1 MITLFR
7 PEFLWVLLFVI
18 AVIIVHLIRR
28 PRLTLL
34 SFSTLMFFTSDAVM
48 SSKNRRLLKL
58 LQLLMRILAIITIIL
73 LFARPYHKN
82 NVLSVINNPN
92 TPLYF
97 WIDNT
102 ISMSYV
108 TDSGAL
114 GDIAINCVK
123 KTASLKGTN
132 TVYLFN
138 NQAQEFISVD
148 DRFETADKYYGEN
161 NFHYAIRS
169 FLKVSRE
176 KENAVLFIVSDFQ
189 KSSTGF
195 FDSILNENSTLE
207 NGIVFM
213 SITPQ
218 SPYNVALYG
227 AEMQKGTVYGFLS
240 QHGGKRDTLRVH
252 CVINEIEKGSVSVI
266 TQPDSTI
273 SFSIETGL
281 NSNISGYLQIK
292 DTDPLLFDNIDYFTD
307 NFRQRKKISIIGDT
321 NANYTL
327 RAAIHAANKNAVVNL
342 YTERDVSFSIIDSSD
357 VIIINA
363 LRHPSGALN
372 AFILSTG
379 TQCKS
384 IICCVDPSE
393 KYSGYYRDILSKAFN
408 DGALRLQSVHNSKTN
423 PVLTDTLTDM
433 WRNFRSLKIDDVE
446 IFSYVSGIN
455 GTILLRY
462 TTNDPFLVCK
472 QDTQQRDWVI
482 ATTSLGITVDNTLF
496 QSSFYLPM
504 IDRTLLFTGKL
515 KKNSDHVWICGKEIR
530 NPFFDLRKKNLLYNS
545 RGDFVEN
552 LSELYRITPA
562 EPGIYKV
569 VTENSDA
576 VFVKVQH
583 DSLESHLKYRS
594 PDKFAENRE
603 NWYAGTCRELMQ
615 VLDSSTN
622 ADIEMFLWIFLTLF
636 LLGEIVFSIRR

>member
-1 MITLFR
+1 MITFFR
-7 PEFLWVLLFVI
+7 PEFLWVLLFVL
-18 AVIIVHLIRR
+18 AVILVHLIRR
-28 PRLTLL
+28 PRFTLV

-48 SSKNRRLLKL
+48 SSKSRRLFKL

-114 GDIAINCVK
+114 SDIAINCVR

-132 TVYLFN
+132 TVYLFSN
-138 NQAQEFISVD
+138 EAQEFISVD
-148 DRFETADKYYGEN
+148 ESFEIADKYYREN
-161 NFHYAIRS
+161 NFHYAMRS

-189 KSSTGF
+189 KSSADF
-195 FDSILNENSTLE
+195 IDSILNENDTLK

-213 SITPQ
+213 SVTPQ
-218 SPYNVALYG
+218 SPFNIAIRG
-227 AEMQKGTVYGFLS
+227 AEMQNGTVYGSLS
-240 QHGGKRDTLRVH
+240 QLGGKKDTLRVN
-252 CVINEIEKGSVSVI
+252 CVINEVEKGAISVI
-266 TQPDSTI
+266 TEPDSTI
-273 SFSIETGL
+273 PFSIETGS
-281 NSNISGYLQIK
+281 NSNAFGYLQIK
-292 DTDPLLFDNIDYFTD
+292 DTDPLLFDNNNYFTN
-307 NFRQRKKISIIGDT
+307 NFRQRKNICIVGDT

-327 RAAIHAANKNAVVNL
+327 RAAIHAANENTIVNL
-342 YTERDVSFSIIDSSD
+342 CTERDVSFSMIDSSD
-357 VIIINA
+357 VIILNS
-363 LRHPSGALN
+363 LRHPCGALN
-372 AFILSTG
+372 AFIMSKG

-384 IICCVDPSE
+384 IICCVDPLE
-393 KYSGYYRDILSKAFN
+393 NYSGYYRDILSKAFN
-408 DGALRLQSVHNSKTN
+408 DGTLRLLSVHNSKAN
-423 PVLTDTLTDM
+423 PVLSDTLTDM
-433 WRNFRSLKIDDVE
+433 WRKFRSLKIDDVE
-446 IFSYVSGIN
+446 IYSYVSGVS

-462 TTNDPFLVCK
+462 TTNDPFLIYK
-472 QDTQQRDWVI
+472 QDQEQRDWVI

-504 IDRTLLFTGKL
+504 IDRMLLFAGKL
-515 KKNSDHVWICGKEIR
+515 KKNSDHVWTCGKEIK

-552 LSELYRITPA
+552 LSELSRIYLD

-569 VTENSDA
+569 VAENSDA
-576 VFVKVQH
+576 VFVKVQY
-583 DSLESHLKYRS
+583 DSLESHLNYRS
-594 PDKFAENRE
+594 PDNLKESRE
-603 NWYAGTCRELMQ
+603 NWYTGSSRELMH
-615 VLDSSTN
+615 VLDSN
-622 ADIEMFLWIFLTLF
+622 NKVDVEMLLWIFLTLF
-636 LLGEIVFSIRR
+636 LLGEVVFSIRR

>member
-1 MITLFR
+1 MITFFR
-7 PEFLWVLLFVI
+7 PEFLWALLFVI

-28 PRLTLL
+28 PRFTLL

-48 SSKNRRLLKL
+48 SSKNRRLFKL
-58 LQLLMRILAIITIIL
+58 LQLLMRILALITIIL

-82 NVLSVINNPN
+82 NVLSVIKNPN

-114 GDIAINCVK
+114 SDIAINCVK
-123 KTASLKGTN
+123 KTASLKGSN
-132 TVYLFN
+132 TVYLFS
-138 NQAQEFISVD
+138 NQAQEFVSVD
-148 DRFETADKYYGEN
+148 DSFETADKYYGEN
-161 NFHYAIRS
+161 NFHYAIHS
-169 FLKVSRE
+169 FLKVSRQ
-176 KENAVLFIVSDFQ
+176 KENAVLFIVSDFH
-189 KSSTGF
+189 KSSVDF
-195 FDSILNENSTLE
+195 IDSIVNENDTLK

-213 SITPQ
+213 SVTPQ
-218 SPYNVALYG
+218 SPYNIVLYG
-227 AEMQKGTVYGFLS
+227 AEMQNGTVYGSLS
-240 QHGGKRDTLRVH
+240 QLGGKKDTLRVH

-266 TQPDSTI
+266 TQPDSAI
-273 SFSIETGL
+273 SFSIETGS
-281 NSNISGYLQIK
+281 NSNTSGYLQIK
-292 DTDPLLFDNIDYFTD
+292 VTDPLLFDNIDYFTD
-307 NFRQRKKISIIGDT
+307 NFKLRKKISIIGDT

-327 RAAIHAANKNAVVNL
+327 RAAIHAANKNTLVNL
-342 YTERDVSFSIIDSSD
+342 YTERDVTFSIIDSSD

-372 AFILSTG
+372 AFIMSKG
-379 TQCKS
+379 THCKS

-393 KYSGYYRDILSKAFN
+393 NYSGYYRDILSKAFN
-408 DGALRLQSVHNSKTN
+408 DGALSLQSVHNSKAN
-423 PVLTDTLTDM
+423 PVLSDTLTDM
-433 WRNFRSLKIDDVE
+433 WRNFRSLRIDDVE
-446 IFSYVSGIN
+446 IYSYVSGIN

-462 TTNDPFLVCK
+462 TTNDPFLIYK

-496 QSSFYLPM
+496 QRSFYLPL
-504 IDRTLLFTGKL
+504 IDRTILFTGKL
-515 KKNSDHVWICGKEIR
+515 KKNSDHVWTCGKEIK

-552 LSELYRITPA
+552 LSELFRITPA

-569 VTENSDA
+569 VAENSDA

-583 DSLESHLKYRS
+583 DSLESILLYRS
-594 PDKFAENRE
+594 PDNFIENRE
-603 NWYAGTCRELMQ
+603 HWYAGSCRELMQ
-615 VLDSSTN
+615 VLDSSN
-622 ADIEMFLWIFLTLF
+622 KVDFEMFLWLFLTLF